1 MVETQTPFQ
10 RFEKQAKK
18 TIDKIRTSTK
28 KLIEKMQNK
37 GTDESEED
45 PIIHESEEKQTKWPM
60 CNKT

>member
-1 MVETQTPFQ
+1 MYFWLKMVETQTTFQ
-10 RFEKQAKK
+10 IFEEQVKK

-45 PIIHESEEKQTKWPM
+45 PIIHESEG
-60 CNKT
+60 

>member
-28 KLIEKMQNK
+28 KVIEKMQNK
-37 GTDESEED
+37 GTDESEEED
-45 PIIHESEEKQTKWPM
+45 PIIHESEKKQTR
-60 CNKT
+60 